1 MNAAT
6 AQPFSQSRIS
16 PVTTSIPI
24 ALRCGSSYK
33 LPPWGRSI
41 QSSTGTGKTSHALR
55 PVAYSEVSS
64 NMLPFPSEYNR
75 KGETCGIM
83 FYINYN
89 AHKIRENIW
98 LSNSYLTRTPVTK
111 TLDHGPRT
119 TDHRVIKNNCLR
131 QSSVVSRPSSVVCR
145 PSSVVRGL
153 WSVV

>member
-33 LPPWGRSI
+33 LPPWGRRI
-41 QSSTGTGKTSHALR
+41 QSSNSTGKTYHALQQ
-55 PVAYSEVSS
+55 VAYSVVSS
-64 NMLPFPSEYNR
+64 NMLIIPSEYNR

-83 FYINYN
+83 FYINFN

-111 TLDHGPRT
+111 TLDHGPQT
-119 TDHRVIKNNCLR
+119 TDHRVIISN
-131 QSSVVSRPSSVVCR
+131 SPSSVVCR
-145 PSSVVRGL
+145 L
-153 WSVV
+153 